1 QPALDRGQPLQ
12 RARLAG
18 LDAQRLVQLGQRA
31 APGLAETAGANVV
44 FRTGVEVPQ
53 AVGAIHPREVRAHR
67 LVARRRDPRDGGDH
81 VRVAQRLGRI
91 ARVAQRGIAL
101 GEQRNHRGGQPAGRL
116 GIAGGRLED
125 LEVERD
131 RRVRAFVQAA
141 FGQRRGGTLARVR
154 QRIRRDLHLGHFPGE
169 RAGQAVVAGH
179 LDPPAAVGVGLAV
192 AVGVAPARGHREH
205 DQHGEEGD
213 PGKAHSRK
221 ANRLARVAVR
231 YAWRVNLWIEDP
243 KELSARLADAPPRV
257 GMDTEFV
264 RERTWWPRLALVQLA
279 VGDDILLADPLAPGI
294 GEALAPLLADPAVLK
309 VMHSASEDLVAL
321 KRGCGVVPAPLFDT
335 QVAAALAGVGA
346 GIGYQRLVL
355 DTTGSTLPKGE
366 TRSDW
371 LRRPLSSSQLEYAA
385 DDVLHL
391 DALHADLERRLRELD
406 RLEWLAE
413 DCARMVAGARDD
425 ALDRWPHLGMR
436 AAQFMDAEGQRR
448 LLRLLRWRDA
458 YARDHDRPRGWILD
472 NELAAS
478 LARNPPADRAGLQ
491 RQLEDRKG

>member
-1 QPALDRGQPLQ
+1 M
-12 RARLAG
+12 
-18 LDAQRLVQLGQRA
+18 
-31 APGLAETAGANVV
+31 
-44 FRTGVEVPQ
+44 
-53 AVGAIHPREVRAHR
+53 
-67 LVARRRDPRDGGDH
+67 
-81 VRVAQRLGRI
+81 
-91 ARVAQRGIAL
+91 
-101 GEQRNHRGGQPAGRL
+101 
-116 GIAGGRLED
+116 
-125 LEVERD
+125 
-131 RRVRAFVQAA
+131 
-141 FGQRRGGTLARVR
+141 
-154 QRIRRDLHLGHFPGE
+154 
-169 RAGQAVVAGH
+169 
-179 LDPPAAVGVGLAV
+179 
-192 AVGVAPARGHREH
+192 
-205 DQHGEEGD
+205 
-213 PGKAHSRK
+213 
-221 ANRLARVAVR
+221 AVR

-478 LARNPPADRAGLQ
+478 LARNPPADRAALQ
-491 RQLEDRKG
+491 RQLEATPKAPRNLGDAIWAALQAPLPDEAEAPEVRSGERDKALLRSLQDAVSTLAAEHGLPEGVLASKRWLQALLDRRARGDARWPGALAGWRRRLLEPRLAPLLPE